1 MPVQERDDAL
11 ALIHGTVRVMHLLN
25 EGGSF
30 PDDFQDTRMGV
41 LMRGLLTRGAGVG
54 RGVFG
59 GTGRSM
65 IDGFM
70 V

>member
-1 MPVQERDDAL
+1 
-11 ALIHGTVRVMHLLN
+11 MHLLN
-25 EGGSF
+25 EGVPS
-30 PDDFQDTRMGV
+30 PTTSRMRALSSAALMAWSMSV